1 VVSSAGK
8 DDAMA
13 QPLIKPQE
21 ETRSSY
27 AKRIRDLVEFEY
39 VEGARRLVAEAIRQ
53 EGETEEL
60 LSWQRVLGPARHPWG
75 PSDELAPDRTPE
87 FDWLREY
94 DRHYQGQ
101 WVALAEGRLLAHS
114 RDLQEVE
121 SALETIKPSRRPF
134 IHFIEW
140 SHS

>member
-1 VVSSAGK
+1 MDRK

-13 QPLIKPQE
+13 QPLRKPE
-21 ETRSSY
+21 KETSSY

-53 EGETEEL
+53 GDESEEV
-60 LSWQRVLGPARHPWG
+60 LSWQRVLGPARSRDS
-75 PSDELAPDRTPE
+75 SDELQLDRTPE

-94 DRHYQGQ
+94 DRHYQWQ

-114 RDLQEVE
+114 RNLQEVE
-121 SALETIKPSRRPF
+121 SALETIKPSRRPL

>member
-1 VVSSAGK
+1 
-8 DDAMA
+8 MA
-13 QPLIKPQE
+13 QPLRDPE
-21 ETRSSY
+21 SETRSY

-39 VEGARRLVAEAIRQ
+39 VEGARRLVVEAIQQ

-60 LSWQRVLGPARHPWG
+60 LSWQRLLGPARHPRS

-94 DRHYQGQ
+94 GRHYQWQ

-114 RDLQEVE
+114 RNLQEVE
-121 SALETIKPSRRPF
+121 SALETIKPSRRTF

-140 SHS
+140 SHP